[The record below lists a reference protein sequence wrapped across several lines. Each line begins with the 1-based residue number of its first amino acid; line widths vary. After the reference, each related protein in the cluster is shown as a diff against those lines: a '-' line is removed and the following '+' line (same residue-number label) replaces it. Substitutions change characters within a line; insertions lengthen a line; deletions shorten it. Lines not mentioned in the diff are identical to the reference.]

1 MKHRIHPNAQ
11 VALALALI
19 ITFTAGDVLAG
30 TGGTAF
36 DDIWL
41 TLTDWTQGTLG
52 RIIAGSMV
60 VVGLVGGVARQSLMP
75 LGLGVGS
82 GMGLYNTPTVID
94 SIMTGTLPV
103 QVAEITSSAAVAT
116 AVIPL

>member
-1 MKHRIHPNAQ
+1 MKHRIHPNTQ

-19 ITFTAGDVLAG
+19 VAFTAGDVFAG

-103 QVAEITSSAAVAT
+103 QVPEVVAT
-116 AVIPL
+116 IPALPI